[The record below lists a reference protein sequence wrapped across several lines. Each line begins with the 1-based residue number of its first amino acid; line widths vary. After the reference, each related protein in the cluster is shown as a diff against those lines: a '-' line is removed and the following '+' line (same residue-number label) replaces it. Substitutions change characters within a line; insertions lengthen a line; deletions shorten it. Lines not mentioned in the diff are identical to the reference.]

1 MRRASRQ
8 AGLVRVRGPWRDC
21 PGSIRSYRAAGV
33 RALLTLLALLAAGL
47 VPGGVAAH
55 TGKVLRV
62 EQVTAGP
69 YNLNVLFY
77 SETRAGQD
85 LQLLV
90 APIVPPGA
98 PQPQLDLQ
106 VAAQPGP
113 GTSAAAVR
121 GIVAPDEELPG
132 AFGVRLPLPVAGAW
146 TLEFA
151 ADGPQGPG
159 VGRLAVTASAPGA
172 LPAWA
177 GWALALL
184 PLLGL
189 LLLGLS
195 YRRWGRGVRPQRAAA

>member
-1 MRRASRQ
+1 MMRMHARTRTLGGRGGRRQ
-8 AGLVRVRGPWRDC
+8 PWLSAGI
-21 PGSIRSYRAAGV
+21 S
-33 RALLTLLALLAAGL
+33 ALLALLALLAAGL
-47 VPGGVAAH
+47 APLGVAAH
-55 TGKVLRV
+55 AGKVLRV

-69 YNLNVLFY
+69 YPLNVLFY
-77 SETRAGQD
+77 SATRAGQD

-98 PQPQLDLQ
+98 PQPRLALQ

-132 AFGVRLPLPVAGAW
+132 GFGVRQPLPAAGAW
-146 TLEFA
+146 TLEFSA
-151 ADGPQGPG
+151 SGPQGPG

-172 LPAWA
+172 MPAWA

>member
-1 MRRASRQ
+1 MQ
-8 AGLVRVRGPWRDC
+8 ARGIWRSC
-21 PGSIRSYRAAGV
+21 RGRIQARLAAGV
-33 RALLTLLALLAAGL
+33 CALLAVLAAGL
-47 VPGGVAAH
+47 VPHGVAAH
-55 TGKVLRV
+55 AGKVQRV

-69 YNLNVLFY
+69 YTLNVLFY

-106 VAAQPGP
+106 VTAQPGP
-113 GTSAAAVR
+113 GTSADAVR
-121 GIVAPDEELPG
+121 GIAAPDEELAG
-132 AFGVRLPLPVAGAW
+132 AFGVRQPLPVAGAW

-151 ADGPQGPG
+151 VSGPQGPG
-159 VGRLAVTASAPGA
+159 VGRLAVTAATPGA
-172 LPAWA
+172 IPVWA

-189 LLLGLS
+189 LLFGLS
-195 YRRWGRGVRPQRAAA
+195 QWRWLRGVRQQASGGRRQGAAN

>member
-1 MRRASRQ
+1 MQ
-8 AGLVRVRGPWRDC
+8 AHGTGLRC
-21 PGSIRSYRAAGV
+21 PGRIHTYLAAGV
-33 RALLTLLALLAAGL
+33 CALMALLAAGL
-47 VPGGVAAH
+47 LPGGVAAH
-55 TGKVLRV
+55 EGQVQRV

-69 YNLNVLFY
+69 YTLNVVFY

-85 LQLLV
+85 LELLV

-113 GTSAAAVR
+113 GTDATAVR
-121 GIVAPDEELPG
+121 GSAAPDEELAG
-132 AFGVRLPLPVAGAW
+132 AFGVRQPLPVAGAW

-151 ADGPQGPG
+151 VDGPQGPG
-159 VGRLAVTASAPGA
+159 VGRLAVTAATPGA
-172 LPAWA
+172 IPVWA

-189 LLLGLS
+189 LIFGLS
-195 YRRWGRGVRPQRAAA
+195 QWRWLRGRRPRVGTSERRNV